1 MTTTGKALTSIYQ
14 KLFAAYGPQHWWP
27 ANSPFE
33 VMVGA
38 ILTQNTNWKNVE
50 MAIGNMKTANMLDAE
65 KIAKCN
71 EAKLGALIRSSGFF
85 NQKAVRLKSFC
96 RFYLDQGRESGLKRL
111 DNPRRTLLAL
121 SGIGP
126 ETADS
131 MLLYALDIPVFVV
144 DAYTKRT
151 FSRLGMV
158 SADATYAEVQQ
169 IFHSHLDADV
179 SLFNEYHALIV
190 NHAKLHC
197 RVKPVCGYCP
207 LLSLC
212 LTAQSNSADGHSTS
226 S

>member
-71 EAKLGALIRSSGFF
+71 EVKLGELIRSSGFF
-85 NQKAVRLKSFC
+85 NQKARRLKSFC
-96 RFYLDQGRESGLKRL
+96 RFYLDQGGNTGLKQL
-111 DNPRRTLLAL
+111 DDPRKALLAL
-121 SGIGP
+121 KGIGP

-131 MLLYALDIPVFVV
+131 ILLYALDVPIFVV
-144 DAYTKRT
+144 DAYTKRI
-151 FSRLGMV
+151 FSRLGMIPTNA
-158 SADATYAEVQQ
+158 SYTEVQEL
-169 IFHSHLDADV
+169 FHDHLEADV

-190 NHAKLHC
+190 NHAKHHC
-197 RVKPVCGYCP
+197 RIKPVCTACP
-207 LLSLC
+207 LLSFC
-212 LTAQSNSADGHSTS
+212 PAGQSNA
-226 S
+226 